1 MPFTDYGIR
10 PDIIINPHA
19 IPSRMTIGQ
28 LLETVMGKAC
38 SIYGAFG
45 DCTAFVN
52 KGPKHKIFGELL
64 VNEGFHSSG
73 NELLYNGQTGE
84 QLEAQIFMGPTY
96 YMRLKHMVK
105 DKINYRA
112 KGPRTV
118 LTRQTVQGRA
128 NDGGLRIGEMERDGL
143 IAHGITN
150 FLKESMLVRGDDY
163 YMAICN
169 KTGTIAVYNS
179 SSNIFISPFADGP
192 LKYTESLDTQTLNI
206 ENVTRFG
213 RSFSIIR
220 VPYAFKLLYQELQ
233 TMNIQM
239 RIITEDNIDQ
249 LAPMSF
255 SNSKENTVKNV
266 KNVYEGIRKYMQRKE
281 KQKKALPALPA
292 PPKELSAIEQAAKS
306 AMALFYPQAAPEVKA
321 NLPSPQEYYGN
332 VPVFYDSATGKYEK
346 YVSPESVEKGVAEK
360 VTDFADSSLASVSQM
375 ADTAKMSAQ
384 QVIDSVSNTKNT
396 AFNLADQAKT
406 SALNQMNAT
415 ANSVTGFADS
425 SLASV
430 TQIADTA
437 KMSAQQVMNGV
448 SSAKD
453 SALTIADQAKT
464 SVINQMNATTDS
476 LKNNVSN
483 ARAYASNTAADAS
496 AKATDFVASTSAKAT
511 DFVASTSAKATDF
524 AASTS
529 AKATSAAADASA
541 KASGIAADASAK
553 ASDLAA
559 KTSARATTLAKA
571 ANDLASSLSAQASNM
586 SASLAEN
593 TGTQFSNFKEYMNTT
608 VIEPLSLLTTIQPEK
623 TSGGGG
629 GGGSDAGVTK
639 TVRM

>member
-1 MPFTDYGIR
+1 
-10 PDIIINPHA
+10 
-19 IPSRMTIGQ
+19 
-28 LLETVMGKAC
+28 
-38 SIYGAFG
+38 
-45 DCTAFVN
+45 
-52 KGPKHKIFGELL
+52 
-64 VNEGFHSSG
+64 
-73 NELLYNGQTGE
+73 
-84 QLEAQIFMGPTY
+84 MGPTY

-292 PPKELSAIEQAAKS
+292 LPAPPKELSAIEQAAKS

-384 QVIDSVSNTKNT
+384 QVIDSVSNTKNS

-511 DFVASTSAKATDF
+511 
-524 AASTS
+524 
-529 AKATSAAADASA
+529 SAAADASAKASEFAASTSA

-623 TSGGGG
+623 TSGGGSS
-629 GGGSDAGVTK
+629 GGSDAGVTK